1 MISRR
6 KFMKAGAVTA
16 AAVGVTG
23 EAMAASKTD
32 YTRKFVHQV
41 YFWLKEPEDAEHR
54 KKLAEGLKTLTA
66 IKELKL
72 WHIGY
77 PADTN
82 RDVIDRSYSISWLTI
97 FESKK
102 DQDIYQ
108 DHPVHV
114 KFVEGY
120 SSLWQKVVVYDAEPL
135 I

>member
-1 MISRR
+1 
-6 KFMKAGAVTA
+6 MKAGAVTA

-23 EAMAASKTD
+23 KAMAADKTD

-41 YFWLKEPEDAEHR
+41 YFWLREPANAEH
-54 KKLAEGLKTLTA
+54 KEKLAEGLKTLTA
-66 IKELKL
+66 IRELRL

-82 RDVIDRSYSISWLTI
+82 RDVIDSSYSISWLTI
-97 FESKK
+97 FDNKK

-108 DHPVHV
+108 EHPVHL
-114 KFVEGY
+114 KFVENY

-135 I
+135 K